1 MFFCGGDF
9 QFLLQLFSPL
19 FYLLFF
25 SFSFSSSFLTLRGH
39 ETTSSGVEGFVKLA
53 RVLRKGSLAGCRVFI
68 AKSCDDEE
76 ALEELRESG

>member
-1 MFFCGGDF
+1 
-9 QFLLQLFSPL
+9 
-19 FYLLFF
+19 
-25 SFSFSSSFLTLRGH
+25 LRGH